1 MSADAISDTPHQPMN
16 EPVVQRTPSNASV
29 PAPVVAGIGLVAV
42 VALAAS
48 AMMWQRMGN
57 MQEQLARQSAQ
68 TGSQSVEA
76 RTLAKD
82 AQDMARDSAA
92 RTSVMEARVA
102 ELTLQRTQLEELMQS
117 MSRTRD
123 ENLVADIDSSV
134 RLALQQADLSGSMQP
149 LVASLQSARQRVE
162 RAAQPR
168 LAPVIR
174 AIDTDLDH
182 LSRMSVTDTSGVLA
196 RIDDL
201 TRQVDEMPLIN
212 EVGRSRAG
220 RSPATSDNAKNRS
233 STSSTAA
240 QDGTA
245 ATGPL
250 QWAWWQALSSRTWDS
265 VSQQAQELVRVRRIE
280 YPEAILVSPE
290 QGYFLRENL
299 KLQLLNARLALLSRQ
314 PDAARADLSS
324 AGAAIVK
331 YFDPGARR
339 TQIVQAQ
346 LQQVL
351 SNLSSHERP
360 KLDETLSA
368 LATAAAG
375 R

>member
-1 MSADAISDTPHQPMN
+1 MSADAISDTTHQPMN
-16 EPVVQRTPSNASV
+16 EPVVQRTPVHASV
-29 PAPVVAGIGLVAV
+29 PAPVVAGIGLVAI

-92 RTSVMEARVA
+92 RTSVMEARIA

-134 RLALQQADLSGSMQP
+134 RLALQQADLSGSLQP

-182 LSRMSVTDTSGVLA
+182 LSRMSVTDISGVLA

-201 TRQVDEMPLIN
+201 TRQVDDMPLIN

-220 RSPATSDNAKNRS
+220 RDTTPHR
-233 STSSTAA
+233 TSSAANTAA
-240 QDGTA
+240 QDAATA
-245 ATGPL
+245 PIATGPL
-250 QWAWWQALSSRTWDS
+250 QWAWWQALGRRTWDS
-265 VSQQAQELVRVRRIE
+265 ISQQTQELVRVRRIE

-299 KLQLLNARLALLSRQ
+299 KLQLLNARLALLSRHST
-314 PDAARADLSS
+314 AARADLSS

-331 YFDPGARR
+331 YFDPASRR

-360 KLDETLSA
+360 RLDETLSA